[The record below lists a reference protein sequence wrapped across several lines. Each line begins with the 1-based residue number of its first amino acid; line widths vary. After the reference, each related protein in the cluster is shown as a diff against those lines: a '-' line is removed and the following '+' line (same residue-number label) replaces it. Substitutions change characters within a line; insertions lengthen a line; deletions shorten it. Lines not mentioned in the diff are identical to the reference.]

1 MAAAILRLMMI
12 KIFPNEN
19 GSVVSHVSQ
28 EGVPQYEVHV
38 GLL

>member
-1 MAAAILRLMMI
+1 MMMI

-28 EGVPQYEVHV
+28 EGLPGHEVYV